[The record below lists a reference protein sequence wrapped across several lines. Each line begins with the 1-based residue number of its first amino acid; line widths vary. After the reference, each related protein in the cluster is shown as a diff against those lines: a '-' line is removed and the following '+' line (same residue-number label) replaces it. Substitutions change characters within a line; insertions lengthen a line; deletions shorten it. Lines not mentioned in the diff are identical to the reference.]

1 MQVSDMDIN
10 APSRILPSPH
20 RRRRIVSL
28 ASLQCLKL
36 RAINS
41 LRTEASKTS
50 YKRRFLC
57 MSLPYN
63 SFFYHNSQHCYTFLT
78 HACFFHKKI
87 SYLLKKFSHL
97 LKKFSHY
104 IENFSQLAFFAGF
117 FRIFYPENTQGYFTM
132 LVTVAK
138 SCMLHGNS
146 LQREIFLDSM
156 KFLIMPKFN
165 Y

>member
-87 SYLLKKFSHL
+87 SYLLKKFS
-97 LKKFSHY
+97 
-104 IENFSQLAFFAGF
+104 QLVFFAGF
-117 FRIFYPENTQGYFTM
+117 FTRKTLRDISQCWLLWQKVACCMEIVFNVKFFWTQ
-132 LVTVAK
+132 
-138 SCMLHGNS
+138 
-146 LQREIFLDSM
+146 
-156 KFLIMPKFN
+156 
-165 Y
+165 

>member
-50 YKRRFLC
+50 YKGRFL
-57 MSLPYN
+57 SLPYN

-78 HACFFHKKI
+78 HARFFHKKI
-87 SYLLKKFSHL
+87 SYLLKK
-97 LKKFSHY
+97 
-104 IENFSQLAFFAGF
+104 LAFFAGF

-146 LQREIFLDSM
+146 LQREIFLTQ
-156 KFLIMPKFN
+156 
-165 Y
+165 

>member
-87 SYLLKKFSHL
+87 SYLLKKFS
-97 LKKFSHY
+97 
-104 IENFSQLAFFAGF
+104 QLAFFAGF

-156 KFLIMPKFN
+156 KFLIMTKFN
-165 Y
+165 D